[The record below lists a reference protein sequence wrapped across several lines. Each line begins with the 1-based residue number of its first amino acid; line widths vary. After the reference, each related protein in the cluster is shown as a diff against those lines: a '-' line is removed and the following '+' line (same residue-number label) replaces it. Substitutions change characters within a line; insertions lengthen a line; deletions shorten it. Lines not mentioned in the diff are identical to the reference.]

1 LQSSLD
7 KEFESLSAFLELER
21 LLIAKMT
28 QKWHE
33 DHRLLSV
40 QRRNLVSSEQRAENL
55 FLGQFFENI
64 F

>member
-1 LQSSLD
+1 LI
-7 KEFESLSAFLELER
+7 KEFESLSTFLELER

-40 QRRNLVSSEQRAENL
+40 R
-55 FLGQFFENI
+55 LGLGHFVP
-64 F
+64 

>member
-1 LQSSLD
+1 LI

-40 QRRNLVSSEQRAENL
+40 RIGFRALCSRVNCYVGIINLYL
-55 FLGQFFENI
+55 
-64 F
+64 